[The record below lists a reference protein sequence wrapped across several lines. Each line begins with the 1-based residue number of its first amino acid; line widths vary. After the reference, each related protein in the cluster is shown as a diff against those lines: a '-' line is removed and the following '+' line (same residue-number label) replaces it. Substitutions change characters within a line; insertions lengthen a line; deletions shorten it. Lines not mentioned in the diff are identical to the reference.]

1 MRELSIFIDES
12 GSDDLRERYYLVA
25 FVFHEQD
32 NSIVQ
37 GIKKYERAVADSGLP
52 LLPFHASPLMNGK
65 DQFKDL
71 DIVERKRMFSL
82 FRVMFRHLPISYKV
96 FVFRT
101 NRYRSLK
108 QIADAMRREII
119 DFIFENLS
127 WFQRFDAVKIYYDGG
142 QGSVSSALHKAI
154 DYALAKNAVVY
165 KPTTSS
171 DYYLAQAADYICTI
185 EFTCLKYQTS
195 KQTNTDQK
203 FFGGSTAFKKG
214 LLKEVRK
221 KTIA

>member
-12 GSDDLRERYYLVA
+12 GSDDLRERYYQVA